1 MQTADGLSYNII
13 FLGAP
18 GSGKGTAASR
28 LSRNLQIP
36 HISTGDMLRESLRKH
51 ASSAASSASLGG
63 RVKAVMEKGLLVNDE
78 IMRELVTE
86 RLQKADCQKGF
97 ILDGF
102 PRTIVQGK
110 ALDEILA
117 ESHHRLD
124 FVFVMEI
131 EEEALV
137 TRLSNRRVCPH
148 CGKVYNLIGLKP
160 IKDGECDDHPVPL
173 IQREDD
179 KEETIRERMAVYR
192 ESTLPLI
199 EYYRNRN
206 LIVTVNSDDT
216 IDKTVEVVLN
226 TVLDRERKARQREED
241 A

>member
-1 MQTADGLSYNII
+1 MQTVNGLSYNII

-28 LSRNLQIP
+28 LGAVLRIP
-36 HISTGDMLRESLRKH
+36 HISTGDMLRESV
-51 ASSAASSASLGG
+51 ASSTDLGK

-78 IMRELVTE
+78 IMRELVKE

-117 ESHHRLD
+117 ECTKRLD

-131 EEEALV
+131 EEDALV
-137 TRLSNRRVCPH
+137 KRLSNRRVCPQ

-160 IKDGECDDHPVPL
+160 KKDGECDDHPVAL

-179 KEETIRERMAVYR
+179 KENTIRKRMVVYR
-192 ESTLPLI
+192 ENTLPLI
-199 EYYRNRN
+199 EYYQNRN

-226 TVLDRERKARQREED
+226 TVLEREKKMPEKGED